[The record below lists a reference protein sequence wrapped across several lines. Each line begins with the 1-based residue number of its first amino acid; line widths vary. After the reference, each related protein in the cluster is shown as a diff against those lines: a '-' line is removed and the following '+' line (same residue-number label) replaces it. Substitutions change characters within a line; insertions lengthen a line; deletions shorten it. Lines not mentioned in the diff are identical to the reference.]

1 MRHVLFDGDPRAGA
15 SSLTPATG
23 IVTIASAAIVTVMIC
38 RGRIDVVAAARARNL
53 LGRSAEENN
62 EVYLDK
68 PIMVHNVY
76 FTLLLYAAAGSIG
89 GLLPAERLLRSR
101 PPHHR
106 GAGGRVFEVDSGL
119 RPRRAFTS
127 AAWRKSSD
135 RPLTTEP
142 GIRVPRGR
150 LPASALIRP
159 IAARLGLRLGQVSR
173 TCLPI
178 KRLSIASGRGASLAK
193 TSPRT
198 GPEWSV

>member
-76 FTLLLYAAAGSIG
+76 FTLLPDRSG
-89 GLLPAERLLRSR
+89 GFRRLKDFYGHDRRIIEALEGESLRWIPDYDPGAHSQA
-101 PPHHR
+101 PR
-106 GAGGRVFEVDSGL
+106 GGNRAIDPLQQSLVFAFRAGGCPQALLFDLSQL
-119 RPRRAFTS
+119 
-127 AAWRKSSD
+127 AW
-135 RPLTTEP
+135 
-142 GIRVPRGR
+142 G
-150 LPASALIRP
+150 
-159 IAARLGLRLGQVSR
+159 
-173 TCLPI
+173 
-178 KRLSIASGRGASLAK
+178 
-193 TSPRT
+193 
-198 GPEWSV
+198 